1 MNIFFN
7 IKFLGMSDPSEG
19 FGLSFSIADDDVGND
34 NLDLIVIPQYG
45 RNPDY
50 SG

>member
-19 FGLSFSIADDDVGND
+19 LVLPSSIADDDVGND

-50 SG
+50 YG